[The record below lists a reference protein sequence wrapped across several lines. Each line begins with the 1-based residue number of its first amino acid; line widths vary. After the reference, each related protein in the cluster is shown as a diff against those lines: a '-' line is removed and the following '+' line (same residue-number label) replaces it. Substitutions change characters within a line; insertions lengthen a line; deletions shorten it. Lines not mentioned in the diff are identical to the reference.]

1 MWAYGLIAPFLC
13 MHVGVRAH
21 GIISVN
27 AKTKL
32 KAQRNVYL
40 RNGLVI
46 KSFQLHSVEC
56 GSSTVGLIVLG
67 FGQCTILVFSQT
79 IYGLNG
85 NAD

>member
-1 MWAYGLIAPFLC
+1 